1 MREKT
6 LAIILLITMVLI
18 ALHSMLV
25 VAASPSLSY
34 VYSFDD
40 KGIARITVIVSGLTG
55 LLEYSFPVH
64 EQVVNES
71 LVAFDE
77 NGNVVLAD
85 YNGTHITV
93 YPYNTTDKVI
103 VQFNAIPSTIEND
116 IITATIHPYGPA
128 TIILPDNAGL
138 LYFNDTPQIEI
149 IGETIKLYYNES
161 GGYEIQYIVVNAT
174 TTTQTT
180 TTTTPTTTT
189 TAPTTT
195 ATTTTTTTT
204 TITTT
209 QTITTSPT
217 TTTTTT
223 TLTASPTTTS
233 TQPTKTTTT
242 SPQPTTQ
249 TTTKSSTTTSSP
261 TPTSSPMTTTTQT
274 TTTTTTP
281 STTTSKPATTTP
293 ITTTPATSI
302 QTTTTRGGGAGFPT
316 IVVVFIVAIIV
327 LLIIGYILYKIRFS
341 KTMGETSTQEQ
352 ERRHGG
358 GGGEASIVMEEPGAI
373 DERDKLLLEKIAV
386 KPMTIS
392 ELARETGLSKSTV
405 WRRIRKLE
413 KEGYVKTREEG
424 KYIYIEI
431 TDKGKQVLGT

>member
-1 MREKT
+1 MREKNLAT
-6 LAIILLITMVLI
+6 LLLATIVLI

-34 VYSFDD
+34 VYSFDN
-40 KGIARITVIVSGLTG
+40 KGIARVTVIVNGLTG
-55 LLEYSFPVH
+55 LLEYSFPVY

-71 LVAFDE
+71 LIAFDE

-85 YNGTHITV
+85 YNGTHITI

-116 IITATIHPYGPA
+116 IITVTIHPYGPA

-180 TTTTPTTTT
+180 TTTTPTTT
-189 TAPTTT
+189 
-195 ATTTTTTTT
+195 ATTTTTTSPIQTTTTSPTT

-209 QTITTSPT
+209 QTTTTSPT
-217 TTTTTT
+217 TTTLTT
-223 TLTASPTTTS
+223 SPTTTS

-242 SPQPTTQ
+242 SPQPITQ

-261 TPTSSPMTTTTQT
+261 TSTSSPITTTTQT

-281 STTTSKPATTTP
+281 TTTTLKQATTTP
-293 ITTTPATSI
+293 ITTTPSTSI
-302 QTTTTRGGGAGFPT
+302 QTTTTRGGGTGFPT
-316 IVVVFIVAIIV
+316 IVVVFIAVIIV
-327 LLIIGYILYKIRFS
+327 LLVIGYILYKIRFS

-358 GGGEASIVMEEPGAI
+358 GGETSIVMEEPGAI